1 MTKPFQVNLKRFW
14 HWLFTKN
21 AVVDAADANPETN
34 FVLIDDTV
42 NGKNN
47 VASAT
52 FRDNESAYLAGV
64 AAANTTK
71 TNKVGFIG
79 GVEGPVIGRFK
90 LVLKRCSRRWQK
102 LGKDIQITSTYA
114 GTFADASKG
123 RALASMYQAG
133 ADIIYHAAATTGQ
146 GIFQEAKALNE
157 TGSKDKVWVIGVD
170 RDQNEDGKY
179 TTKDGKDDNL
189 TLASTIKGVN
199 IAVKNL

>member
-1 MTKPFQVNLKRFW
+1 M
-14 HWLFTKN
+14 
-21 AVVDAADANPETN
+21 
-34 FVLIDDTV
+34 
-42 NGKNN
+42 
-47 VASAT
+47 
-52 FRDNESAYLAGV
+52 
-64 AAANTTK
+64 
-71 TNKVGFIG
+71 
-79 GVEGPVIGRFK
+79 
-90 LVLKRCSRRWQK
+90 KRCSRRWQK

-114 GTFADASKG
+114 GDICRRFKRTGLSFFYVS
-123 RALASMYQAG
+123 SG

-199 IAVKNL
+199 IAVKKSLILH